1 MKRRNLLSALLN
13 TFACLA
19 WMAALILTPK
29 QDGFPFLY
37 MIVVAVFAAGAT
49 FFWVAYIRER
59 NASELTASKLN
70 EGEL

>member
-29 QDGFPFLY
+29 DGGFPILY
-37 MIVVAVFAAGAT
+37 VVVLAMFAAGAT
-49 FFWVAYIRER
+49 FFWVAFVRER
-59 NASELTASKLN
+59 KASQAAV
-70 EGEL
+70 GEL